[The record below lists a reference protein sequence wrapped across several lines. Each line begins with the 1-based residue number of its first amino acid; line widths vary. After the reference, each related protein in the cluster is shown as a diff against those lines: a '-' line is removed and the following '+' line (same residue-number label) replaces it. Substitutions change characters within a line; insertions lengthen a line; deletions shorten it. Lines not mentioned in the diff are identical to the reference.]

1 MQQHGWNRR
10 LSHQM
15 RSDRERP
22 LSYDVMYMQNL
33 KKKKKRYN
41 WTYLQNRNR
50 LTDLEKELTI
60 TGEKGEGG
68 RDRLGVWIDIDT
80 LLYFKL
86 NAFPWEKRKKTIWL
100 VLFDS
105 SILQSVLIDSSIL
118 DSWKMSWGER
128 IQWTLGLWT
137 FNVFKHYSRNNT
149 LKHLSVLKEKKRKKP
164 D

>member
-1 MQQHGWNRR
+1 MG
-10 LSHQM
+10 
-15 RSDRERP
+15 
-22 LSYDVMYMQNL
+22 
-33 KKKKKRYN
+33 K
-41 WTYLQNRNR
+41 
-50 LTDLEKELTI
+50 
-60 TGEKGEGG
+60 
-68 RDRLGVWIDIDT
+68 
-80 LLYFKL
+80 
-86 NAFPWEKRKKTIWL
+86 KKTIWL

-105 SILQSVLIDSSIL
+105 SILESVLIDSSILESVVIDSSIL